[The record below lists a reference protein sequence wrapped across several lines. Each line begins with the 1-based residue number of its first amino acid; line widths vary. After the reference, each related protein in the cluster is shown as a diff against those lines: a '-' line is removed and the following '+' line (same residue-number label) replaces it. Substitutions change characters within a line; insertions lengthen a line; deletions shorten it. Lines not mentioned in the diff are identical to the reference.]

1 MLKRRE
7 AIKDVGRETSMFY
20 ARCII
25 ALLIVV
31 GLMLFL
37 IAREFKLQVVDHEK
51 YQTQSE
57 NNRIRVQPIA
67 PVRGLIY
74 DRNGQ
79 LLAQNRSIFAL
90 EVVPEQVKD
99 MDDIVTR
106 LRQLFDIS
114 DEQIAKFLEQVKF
127 RPKFNS
133 YAIKTNLTELEVA
146 IFSANQHFFQGVSV
160 EARLERYYPYGASL
174 VHVLGRMGSI
184 TEKDLVQM
192 DERDLKENNEV
203 GTTRKRYAATSKI
216 GKLGLER
223 YYEDKLHGEVGREKV
238 ETDARGRV
246 VRVLERIEPVTGQDI
261 HLHLDLGLQQKITK
275 LMNDKGAHGAVVAV
289 EPSTGGVL
297 AMVSEPG
304 YDPNLFTGGISN
316 KDYQKLLTSERPLY
330 NRAVQGTYPP
340 ASTIKPQLAFLGL
353 QAGVITP
360 ETEVSDPGWFSLPN
374 NDHRYRDWK
383 AWGHGAKV
391 DVMQAIIE
399 SCDTFFYDLSVRLG
413 INKIHDGMT
422 QFGFGQKTGI
432 DIVEEKI
439 GIMPSREWKKSS
451 RKEPW
456 YHGDTVNIGIGQ
468 GFWTVTPLQLANATA
483 TLANDGIR
491 YNLQLAKE
499 FSKGNV
505 FEANTP
511 VMAYHQ
517 INTGDGS
524 WLDLVKKGM
533 HRVTLPPRGTA
544 RGSFA
549 DAEYEVAG
557 KTGTAQVRSIA
568 QGEEY
573 DATKIAE
580 KFHDNA
586 LFVGYAPFKQPKIVI
601 AVMMENAGGGSSN
614 AAPLAREAMD
624 FYLLEVLKINAE
636 SEKTAKTTDEKA
648 NAEDNIDNVATN

>member
-20 ARCII
+20 VRCII

-31 GLMLFL
+31 GLMTFL
-37 IAREFKLQVVDHEK
+37 IAREFKLQVVDHQK

-57 NNRIRVQPIA
+57 NNRIRVQPVA

-74 DRNGQ
+74 DRKGK

-90 EVVPEQVKD
+90 EVVPEQVND
-99 MDDIVTR
+99 MNDVVSR

-114 DEQIAKFLEQVKF
+114 DEQVTKFLEQVKF

-133 YAIKTNLTELEVA
+133 YAIKTNLTEQEVA
-146 IFSANQHFFQGVSV
+146 VFSANQHFFPGVSV
-160 EARLERYYPYGASL
+160 EARLERYYPYGATL
-174 VHVLGRMGSI
+174 VHVLGRMGAI
-184 TEKDLVQM
+184 TVDDLVRM
-192 DERDLKENNEV
+192 DERDVKDKNEV
-203 GTTRKRYAATSKI
+203 GTLRQRYAATSKM

-223 YYEDKLHGEVGREKV
+223 YYEDKLHGDVGREKV

-246 VRVLERIEPVTGQDI
+246 VRVLERVEPVTGQDV
-261 HLHLDLGLQQKITK
+261 HLHLDLGLQQKITD
-275 LMNDKGAHGAVVAV
+275 LMQERDVRGAVVVV

-297 AMVSEPG
+297 AMVSEPA
-304 YDPNLFTGGISN
+304 YDPNMFTGGISS
-316 KDYQKLLTSERPLY
+316 KDYQKLLTPERPLY

-340 ASTIKPQLAFLGL
+340 ASTIKPHLAFLGL

-360 ETEVSDPGWFSLPN
+360 DTEIADPGWFSLPN
-374 NDHRYRDWK
+374 NNHRYRDWR
-383 AWGHGAKV
+383 AWGHGATV

-413 INKIHDGMT
+413 INDIHDGMT

-432 DIVEEKI
+432 DIVEEKV
-439 GIMPSREWKKSS
+439 GIMPSREWKKTM

-456 YHGDTVNIGIGQ
+456 YNGDTVNIGIGQ

-499 FSKGNV
+499 FSEGNV
-505 FEANTP
+505 YKANTP

-524 WLDLVKKGM
+524 WLDLVKNGM
-533 HRVTLPPRGTA
+533 HEVTLPPRGTA
-544 RGSFA
+544 RSSFA
-549 DAEYEVAG
+549 DAEYTAAG

-568 QGEEY
+568 QDESY
-573 DATKIAE
+573 DASKIAE

-586 LFVGYAPFKQPKIVI
+586 LFIGYAPFDKPKIAI
-601 AVMMENAGGGSSN
+601 AVMMENAGGGGSN
-614 AAPLAREAMD
+614 AAPLARGVMD
-624 FYLLEVLKINAE
+624 YYLLEDLKINAE
-636 SEKTAKTTDEKA
+636 PEEAQKTAEDR
-648 NAEDNIDNVATN
+648 AEDNTDNVATN